1 MAELGYAQ
9 RLGRCLE
16 RVRGSNPLG
25 GTSHEIH
32 PYGGFCDFYAG
43 GFEREGGRGN
53 GSFPVAEILK
63 PLGFRE
69 RSDVQLLLGGTDKN
83 E

>member
-1 MAELGYAQ
+1 
-9 RLGRCLE
+9 
-16 RVRGSNPLG
+16 
-25 GTSHEIH
+25 
-32 PYGGFCDFYAG
+32 
-43 GFEREGGRGN
+43 
-53 GSFPVAEILK
+53 VAEILK